1 VSHMNGSSVFQFR
14 LHRFG
19 LDALLDPQ
27 RPRSRW
33 LKLVWG
39 ALGIVL
45 MAVLLVLGVIVG
57 VAMLLFGLLRRA
69 LRNPQPAPAPGH
81 VLEAEYQVVATEPER
96 TD

>member
-1 VSHMNGSSVFQFR
+1 MNGPSAFQFR

-19 LDALLDPQ
+19 LEALLDPQ
-27 RPRSRW
+27 RPRNRW

-45 MAVLLVLGVIVG
+45 MAAALVLGVIVG
-57 VAMLLFGLLRRA
+57 AAMLLFGLLRRV
-69 LRNPQPAPAPGH
+69 LRSPQRAPPPGQ
-81 VLEAEYQVVATEPER
+81 VVEAEYQVIATEPKR